1 MGKQEVNVKI
11 EKKEWETALE
21 KSFKK
26 NVETVKID
34 GFRQGK
40 APRDIYEKKLGK
52 ESLYMDAI
60 DFALPQAYEKALKQ
74 SNLQPIVQPEVDVKK
89 IDEEGVE
96 VVFTIVTK
104 PEVEIKKYKNLGIK
118 SEKINITEE
127 EITKGIEELQQ
138 KYAEISLKEDAIVN
152 GDTVVLDFLGK
163 KDGVPFEGGKGENY
177 PLEIGSNT
185 FIPGFEDSLIGL
197 KSGDSKDI
205 EVTFPKDYPS
215 EDLKGEKV
223 IFEVKINE
231 VKHKILPEINKD
243 FFADLSIEGVDS
255 EKTLR
260 EYVKNELTIEKEEKS
275 KEAKVESILNKI
287 IESLKIE
294 LPEEMVTEEIH
305 FMIKQFEQNLS
316 MQGLSLD
323 QFMEMTKTTHEKF
336 HEQYRGQAEKRI
348 LQSLV
353 LNKIAELEKI
363 DVTKEEIDV
372 EIPALAARYNISE
385 EEIKKLDGVEEALS
399 GDIKIRKIIN
409 FLLENN

>member
-11 EKKEWETALE
+11 EKKEWEAALE

-60 DFALPQAYEKALKQ
+60 DFALPKAYEKALKQ

-89 IDEEGVE
+89 IDEDGVE

-138 KYAEISLKEDAIVN
+138 KYAEISLKEDAIIN

-185 FIPGFEDSLIGL
+185 FIPGFEDNLIGL

-215 EDLKGEKV
+215 EDLKGQKV

-260 EYVKNELTIEKEEKS
+260 EFVKNELTIEKEEKS

-363 DVTKEEIDV
+363 DVTKEEIDI

>member
-11 EKKEWETALE
+11 EKKEWEAALE

-89 IDEEGVE
+89 IDEDGVE

>member
-11 EKKEWETALE
+11 EKKEWEVALE

-60 DFALPQAYEKALKQ
+60 DFALPKAYEKALKQ

-89 IDEEGVE
+89 IDEDGVE

-127 EITKGIEELQQ
+127 EITKGVEELQQ
-138 KYAEISLKEDAIVN
+138 KYAEISLKEDAIVT

-353 LNKIAELEKI
+353 LNKIAETEKI
-363 DVTKEEIDV
+363 DVTKEEIDI

>member
-11 EKKEWETALE
+11 EKKEWEAALE

-60 DFALPQAYEKALKQ
+60 DFALPKAYEKALKQ

-89 IDEEGVE
+89 IDEDGVE

-138 KYAEISLKEDAIVN
+138 KYAEISLKEDAIIN

-185 FIPGFEDSLIGL
+185 FIPGFEDNLIGL

-215 EDLKGEKV
+215 EDLKGQKV

-260 EYVKNELTIEKEEKS
+260 EFVKNELTIEKEEKS

-353 LNKIAELEKI
+353 LNKIAESEKI
-363 DVTKEEIDV
+363 DVTKEEIDI

>member
-11 EKKEWETALE
+11 EKKEWEAALE

-60 DFALPQAYEKALKQ
+60 DFALPKAYEKALKQ

-89 IDEEGVE
+89 IDEDGVE

-138 KYAEISLKEDAIVN
+138 KYAEISLKEDAIVT

-215 EDLKGEKV
+215 EDLKGQKV

-260 EYVKNELTIEKEEKS
+260 EFVKNELTIEKEEKS

-363 DVTKEEIDV
+363 DVTKEEIDI

>member
-11 EKKEWETALE
+11 EKKEWEAALE

-60 DFALPQAYEKALKQ
+60 DFALPKAYEKALKQ

-89 IDEEGVE
+89 IDEDGVE

-127 EITKGIEELQQ
+127 EINKGVEELQQ
-138 KYAEISLKEDAIVN
+138 KYAEISLKEDAIVT

-215 EDLKGEKV
+215 EDLKGQKV

-260 EYVKNELTIEKEEKS
+260 EFVKNELTIEKEEKA

-363 DVTKEEIDV
+363 DVTKEEIDI

>member
-11 EKKEWETALE
+11 EKKEWEAALE

-60 DFALPQAYEKALKQ
+60 DFALPKAYEKALKQ

-89 IDEEGVE
+89 IDEDGVE

-138 KYAEISLKEDAIVN
+138 KYAEISLKEDAIIN

-185 FIPGFEDSLIGL
+185 FIPGFEDNLIGL

-215 EDLKGEKV
+215 EDLKGQKV

-353 LNKIAELEKI
+353 LNKIAESEKI
-363 DVTKEEIDV
+363 DVTKEEIDI

>member
-11 EKKEWETALE
+11 EKKEWEAALE

-89 IDEEGVE
+89 IDEDGVE

-163 KDGVPFEGGKGENY
+163 KDGVSFEGGKGENY

>member
-1 MGKQEVNVKI
+1 
-11 EKKEWETALE
+11 
-21 KSFKK
+21 KK

-60 DFALPQAYEKALKQ
+60 DFALPKAYEKALKQ
-74 SNLQPIVQPEVDVKK
+74 SKLQPIVQPEVDVKK
-89 IDEEGVE
+89 IDEDGVE

-138 KYAEISLKEDAIVN
+138 KYAEISLKEDAIIN

-185 FIPGFEDSLIGL
+185 FIPGFEDNLIGL

-215 EDLKGEKV
+215 EDLKGQKV

-260 EYVKNELTIEKEEKS
+260 EFVKNELTIEKEEKS

-353 LNKIAELEKI
+353 LNKIAESEKI
-363 DVTKEEIDV
+363 DVTKEEIDI

>member
-89 IDEEGVE
+89 IDEDGVE

-185 FIPGFEDSLIGL
+185 FIPRFEDSLIGL

>member
-11 EKKEWETALE
+11 EKKEWEAALE

-60 DFALPQAYEKALKQ
+60 DFALPKAYEKALKQ

-89 IDEEGVE
+89 IDEDGVE

-138 KYAEISLKEDAIVN
+138 KYAEISLKEDAIVT

-185 FIPGFEDSLIGL
+185 FIPGFEDNLIGL

-215 EDLKGEKV
+215 EDLKGQKV

-260 EYVKNELTIEKEEKS
+260 EFVKNELTIEKEEKS

-363 DVTKEEIDV
+363 DVTKEEIDI

>member
-11 EKKEWETALE
+11 EKKEWEAALE

-60 DFALPQAYEKALKQ
+60 DFALPKAYEKALKQ

-89 IDEEGVE
+89 IDEDGVE

-127 EITKGIEELQQ
+127 EINKGVEELQQ
-138 KYAEISLKEDAIVN
+138 KYAEISLKEDAIVT

-185 FIPGFEDSLIGL
+185 FIPGFEDNLIGL

-215 EDLKGEKV
+215 EDLKGQKV

-260 EYVKNELTIEKEEKS
+260 EFVKNELTIEKEEKA

-363 DVTKEEIDV
+363 DVTKEEIDI

-409 FLLENN
+409 FLLE

>member
-11 EKKEWETALE
+11 EKKEWEAALE

-60 DFALPQAYEKALKQ
+60 DFALPKAYEKALKQ

-89 IDEEGVE
+89 IDEDGVE

-138 KYAEISLKEDAIVN
+138 KYAEISLKEDAIIN

-185 FIPGFEDSLIGL
+185 FIPGFEDNLIGL

-215 EDLKGEKV
+215 EDLKGQKV

-260 EYVKNELTIEKEEKS
+260 EFVKNELTIEKEEKS

-363 DVTKEEIDV
+363 DVTKEEIDI

-399 GDIKIRKIIN
+399 GDIKIRKIIK

>member
-11 EKKEWETALE
+11 EKKEWEAALE

-89 IDEEGVE
+89 IDEDGVE

-138 KYAEISLKEDAIVN
+138 KYAEISLKEDAIIN

-185 FIPGFEDSLIGL
+185 FIPGFEDNLIGL

-215 EDLKGEKV
+215 EDLKGQKV

-260 EYVKNELTIEKEEKS
+260 EFVKNELTIEKEEKS

-353 LNKIAELEKI
+353 LNKIAESEKI
-363 DVTKEEIDV
+363 DVTKEEIDI

>member
-11 EKKEWETALE
+11 EKKEWEAALE

-60 DFALPQAYEKALKQ
+60 DFALPKAYEKALKQ

-89 IDEEGVE
+89 IDEDGVE

-127 EITKGIEELQQ
+127 EINKGVEELQQ
-138 KYAEISLKEDAIVN
+138 KYAEISLKEDAIVT

-185 FIPGFEDSLIGL
+185 FIPGFEDNLIGL

-215 EDLKGEKV
+215 EDLKGQKV

-260 EYVKNELTIEKEEKS
+260 EFVKNELTIEKEEKA

-363 DVTKEEIDV
+363 DVTKEEIDI